1 MGRLHLA
8 ASRRIAR
15 NENGIPFD
23 PEKPAIAFGVRL
35 VARIGADQFKKV
47 GELSKLGNAWQTAVR
62 RLKIC

>member
-35 VARIGADQFKKV
+35 VARI
-47 GELSKLGNAWQTAVR
+47 WR
-62 RLKIC
+62 RPVQKSRRALEARQRMANRRP

>member
-35 VARIGADQFKKV
+35 VARIWRRPVQKSASSRSSATHGKPP
-47 GELSKLGNAWQTAVR
+47 SVR
-62 RLKIC
+62 